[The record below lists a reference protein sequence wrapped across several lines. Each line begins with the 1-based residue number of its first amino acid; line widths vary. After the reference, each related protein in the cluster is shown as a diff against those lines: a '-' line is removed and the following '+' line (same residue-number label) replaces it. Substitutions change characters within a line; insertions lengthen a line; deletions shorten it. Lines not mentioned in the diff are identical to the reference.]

1 VKIINTAEAAKRLNV
16 TPDRVR
22 KMIEAKRLKAIKLGR
37 EWMID
42 PKDLEAVR
50 NRKTGRPRKSAQK
63 VIKLPKKS
71 VRKPGF

>member
-1 VKIINTAEAAKRLNV
+1 VKIINVAEAAKRLNV

-22 KMIEAKRLKAIKLGR
+22 KMIDSKRLKAIKLGR

-42 PKDLEAVR
+42 PKDLEAVK

-63 VIKLPKKS
+63 LTTLPTKSGRKKTI
-71 VRKPGF
+71 